1 MHDHAT
7 WSRRAAGTYPGAISA
22 VFILSSRNPRLW
34 FEEDILLFIHMTQK
48 SFNSGDGESRPL
60 SLAYSP
66 CPNDTFMFS
75 HIANGTLGLSGRQI
89 TTHLDD
95 VETLNRMA
103 LEGLFD
109 VSKVSFHAYFRIKER
124 YCLLKRGSAIGFGCG
139 PLVVSRE
146 KMSHEALID
155 AHIAVPGEMT
165 TGHLL
170 LKLWL
175 PGSVNVS
182 FVSYD
187 SILPMLLSGKV
198 DAGVIIHESR
208 FVYEQMG
215 MYCVEDLGHWWEEKT
230 GLPIPLGAIVA
241 RRDLGEDLIGRV
253 DNLLKTSIE
262 LAQACPEATMS
273 YVHAH
278 AQEMSDKVLADHIRM
293 FVNDFSLDLGNEGKL
308 AVETLERMARDAGV
322 IT

>member
-1 MHDHAT
+1 
-7 WSRRAAGTYPGAISA
+7 
-22 VFILSSRNPRLW
+22 
-34 FEEDILLFIHMTQK
+34 MTQRASNGADK
-48 SFNSGDGESRPL
+48 ESRPL

-75 HIANGTLGLSGRQI
+75 HIADGTLDLAGMEI

-103 LEGLFD
+103 LEGVFD
-109 VSKVSFHAYFRIKER
+109 VSKISFHAYFHVKDR
-124 YCLLKRGSAIGFGCG
+124 YRLLNHGAALGFGCG
-139 PLVVSRE
+139 PIVVSRE
-146 KMSHEALID
+146 KMSREGIKNAV
-155 AHIAVPGEMT
+155 IAVPGEMT

-175 PGSVNVS
+175 PDPGNVS

-187 SILPMLLSGKV
+187 RILPMLLSGKA

-215 MYCVEDLGHWWEEKT
+215 MYCVEDLGQWWEEKT

-241 RRDLGEDLIGRV
+241 RRTLGEELIERV
-253 DNLLKTSIE
+253 DGMLKTSIQ
-262 LAQACPEATMS
+262 LAQTCPEATMP

-278 AQEMSDKVLADHIRM
+278 AQEMSEKVLTDHIGM
-293 FVNDFSLDLGNEGKL
+293 FVNDFSLDLGIEGRR
-308 AVETLERMARDAGV
+308 AVETLERMARDSGV